1 MGSVTQGAE
10 QCTGYRTM
18 KHQDPLET
26 RDRLRERK
34 KAHIEALVRETK
46 RISAEVIKMGA
57 RKVILF
63 GSMIQDNAGLSS
75 DLDLLIVMDSDLDFI
90 ERSADI
96 FRRLKPE
103 VGADIMVY
111 TPDEFEKMKANPF
124 IQKIIGE
131 GRVLYET

>member
-1 MGSVTQGAE
+1 
-10 QCTGYRTM
+10 M

-46 RISAEVIKMGA
+46 RISAEAVKMGA

-96 FRRLKPE
+96 FRRLRPE

-111 TPDEFEKMKANPF
+111 TPDEFEKMKTNPF
-124 IQKIIGE
+124 IRRIITE

>member
-1 MGSVTQGAE
+1 MT
-10 QCTGYRTM
+10 RTVYKSNIM
-18 KHQDPLET
+18 KHQDLLET

-34 KAHIEALVRETK
+34 KAHLEILTQEAK
-46 RISAEVIKMGA
+46 RISAEAVKMGA
-57 RKVILF
+57 RKIILF
-63 GSMIQDNAGLSS
+63 GSMVRDTAGLSS

-90 ERSADI
+90 ERTADI

-111 TPDEFEKMKANPF
+111 TPEELERMKTNPF
-124 IQKIIGE
+124 IRRIITE